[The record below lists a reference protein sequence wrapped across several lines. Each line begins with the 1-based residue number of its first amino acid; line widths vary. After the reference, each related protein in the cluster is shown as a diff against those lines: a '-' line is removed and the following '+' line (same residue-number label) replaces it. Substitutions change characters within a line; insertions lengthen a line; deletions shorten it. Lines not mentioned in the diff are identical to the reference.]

1 MSYREKKKNSINPI
15 NLNILGRVG
24 QINIDNKDNII
35 NNYTSEFDPSLG
47 IILNWGCVLS
57 PFLELAVLS
66 LISGVELS
74 GRVTPVLQT
83 HFAAFLVK
91 SQGLRTTEVEAAP
104 SLLQTPAQTSPA
116 TWGCGSSGLSSLWSP
131 SANWSPALPFSQD
144 EKT

>member
-1 MSYREKKKNSINPI
+1 MS
-15 NLNILGRVG
+15 GG
-24 QINIDNKDNII
+24 GNII

-47 IILNWGCVLS
+47 TILNGGCVLS

-74 GRVTPVLQT
+74 GRVTPVLQI

-104 SLLQTPAQTSPA
+104 SLLRTPAQTSPA
-116 TWGCGSSGLSSLWSP
+116 TWGCGSSELSSLWSP

-144 EKT
+144 EKTASWIILVICKLREQTAEEYRLTGSVL